1 MSTTSLFSNYLVV
14 SKTADFFL
22 LQHKA
27 TKQKAYYK
35 EYFGT
40 KLSKK
45 EYDLVCENFL
55 RRKSLSSQ
63 NLLEIHD
70 YSISNYCEST
80 TDYKFGLIY
89 EYWAQNFQ
97 MELDSK
103 INTFYYWSEE
113 ELLNTIEGAL
123 QGLFSLHSNGITHGD
138 IRSCNI
144 VVNEEGFVKLADQFV
159 TSNFYKKTMKQML
172 EERNCLLAPETL
184 IFCDD
189 PQAVETPENDL
200 WALGMIFLEASS
212 LLDVSG
218 LYNWSKIKFDFMGLE
233 KKMEFIKE
241 KYGQGR
247 LFQVLSTLLDEQPVK
262 RREAFLMFG
271 LQICFDSVE
280 KDMVSLNNQENEGK
294 RSEDSPKFDVEKCK
308 SPFGKEHKFE
318 EVEKEEE
325 NEQYINENKL
335 KIEENCKNHMNIN
348 NNNENYEQQ
357 DENSFLTEEIES
369 LVNKQKTVKQ
379 DFVKY
384 LKNEIKKREKS
395 LERLK
400 GLLKQAGE
408 YEDSTANESSKFS
421 LSSRRSTKNNNKS
434 ENIKKSFE
442 LTLKKSG
449 NNNISPEM
457 QNRTNS
463 IKQEK
468 NNSINQYT
476 PSNDPL
482 QELNNQM
489 IIDIPQ
495 HTYHS
500 NKQKKNDSHFNE
512 NVNNNSNS
520 NNNTNNFAPSSL
532 NSVIS
537 FQKIENNDKKPYS
550 PQKVSSLSL
559 IKGKYA
565 QTNFFASTLKSTDNK
580 ENEEDSKTKNFEDFS
595 IIKNEEGVSFSENG
609 QIDFNSNKAFP
620 ANEEKPFNNNH
631 LNTLNRRLDECLSKG
646 RSHSPSLSPSNRSYD
661 HRNPAE
667 TSHRSKSLKES
678 QEIPKDFSSNS
689 IKKAEKSAEKLKIK
703 KVLYDNGDFYE
714 GEVLGSLRHGY
725 GTLYSKSN
733 KVIYQGE
740 WENDLFNGHGIR
752 NNLNVMTGEFKE
764 GFFYGDFNK
773 LRGFWVKYEGGFLQG
788 KKHGTGVLMLSNNEY
803 FQGMFCEDKIHG
815 KGSFQMNNGK
825 RIIGEWNNNKMIH
838 KIN

>member
-1 MSTTSLFSNYLVV
+1 MSTSLFSNYVVV

-45 EYDLVCENFL
+45 EYDLVCENFM
-55 RRKSLSSQ
+55 RRKSLNSQ

-70 YSISNYCEST
+70 YSISNYCESS

-89 EYWAQNFQ
+89 EYWVQNFQ

-103 INTFYYWSEE
+103 MNTFYYWSEE

-172 EERNCLLAPETL
+172 EEKNSLIAPETL
-184 IFCDD
+184 IFSED
-189 PQAVETPENDL
+189 PHAVETPENDL
-200 WALGMIFLEASS
+200 WALGMIFLEAST

-218 LYNWSKIKFDFMGLE
+218 LYNWSKKNFDFMGLD

-241 KYGQGR
+241 KYGKGK
-247 LFQVLSTLLDEQPVK
+247 LYEVLNTLLHEQPFK
-262 RREAFLMFG
+262 RREVFHMFG

-280 KDMVSLNNQENEGK
+280 KAMASLHHENEGK
-294 RSEDSPKFDVEKCK
+294 HQEDSPKFDLDK
-308 SPFGKEHKFE
+308 GKELPLDE
-318 EVEKEEE
+318 EDEE
-325 NEQYINENKL
+325 NNPNYIENHKNISNFNENNIKM
-335 KIEENCKNHMNIN
+335 EENFNSYNKSDL
-348 NNNENYEQQ
+348 QPPK
-357 DENSFLTEEIES
+357 NSFLTAEIENF
-369 LVNKQKTVKQ
+369 VNKQKTVKQ
-379 DFVKY
+379 DFIKY

-408 YEDSTANESSKFS
+408 YEDADNSKIS
-421 LSSRRSTKNNNKS
+421 LSPCKSNQNNKNHS
-434 ENIKKSFE
+434 KTDNNQKIFE
-442 LTLKKSG
+442 VTLKKSG
-449 NNNISPEM
+449 MNITQEN
-457 QNRTNS
+457 QNSTNF
-463 IKQEK
+463 IEQEKSKK
-468 NNSINQYT
+468 NNSPNK
-476 PSNDPL
+476 PKVNHDPL
-482 QELNNQM
+482 QELNNQ
-489 IIDIPQ
+489 IAGLAR
-495 HTYHS
+495 
-500 NKQKKNDSHFNE
+500 
-512 NVNNNSNS
+512 NNNSKHKKNGKNFDS
-520 NNNTNNFAPSSL
+520 NLTTNNNNMAQINSFAPSSL
-532 NSVIS
+532 HSVIS
-537 FQKIENNDKKPYS
+537 FQKIEDNSNIKPYS

-559 IKGKYA
+559 IKDKYA
-565 QTNFFASTLKSTDNK
+565 QNNFFVSTLKSTDNK
-580 ENEEDSKTKNFEDFS
+580 ENEEDSKTKNFDDFS

-609 QIDFNSNKAFP
+609 QIDFNSNKALP
-620 ANEEKPFNNNH
+620 LNEEKPFTNNH
-631 LNTLNRRLDECLSKG
+631 LNNLNRRLDECLSKG
-646 RSHSPSLSPSNRSYD
+646 RSHSPSPSPSNRSYD
-661 HRNPAE
+661 QKNPGDI
-667 TSHRSKSLKES
+667 SRRSKSLKES
-678 QEIPKDFSSNS
+678 PQIQKDFISNS

-703 KVLYDNGDFYE
+703 KIIYDNGEFYE
-714 GEVLGSLRHGY
+714 GEVLGNLRHGY
-725 GTLYSKSN
+725 GTLYSKTN

-752 NNLNVMTGEFKE
+752 NNLNVMSGEFKE
-764 GFFYGDFNK
+764 DFFYGDFNR

-815 KGSFQMNNGK
+815 KGTFQMNSGK